1 MKKHLPKLLFFLW
14 LALFISACSSDKK
27 YDKKKAINLLVNVA
41 DVAISG
47 EKVLL
52 PPEINKQSFTYS
64 QNNGFQHLA
73 KKYQLNTQGFFGLLP
88 KQFYEFSKQ
97 TIYQQFYLQKPDQTF
112 IFEPQIV
119 ADNLFVITASGRL
132 QKYQIVSGKQ
142 ETSFELLW
150 QKSVAS
156 GILNNQYRLLKL
168 SSCQEMLIVVDG
180 SNKIRAFSADDGNLL
195 WQKELSAIVSS
206 APVCFADSVFV
217 SSNNNKT
224 FSLQKNNGNINWVH
238 QGLVAN
244 TAIFNSPSPVLWQ
257 NNLLVGYA
265 SGDIYALKQQNGDV
279 LWQNNVNLYQ
289 NTFHQDYL
297 NDINANF
304 IVADNTVFVLGN
316 GGLLKS
322 INLAD
327 GSILWQIAESGLA
340 NFWLVSDNLFFINNQ
355 NKLIALNKNNGKIKW
370 QTQLPYLKKA
380 KKLTSKIIYNGL
392 VVAGEKILITSQ
404 NGNLIMVSAY
414 TGEIET
420 TINLGAT
427 IYHQPLV
434 LNDKIYLHLLHKFTS
449 QLIVLQ

>member
-1 MKKHLPKLLFFLW
+1 MKKHLPKLLIFLW
-14 LALFISACSSDKK
+14 LALFISGCSSDKK
-27 YDKKKAINLLVNVA
+27 YDKKKAINLLTNVA
-41 DVAISG
+41 DVPISG
-47 EKVLL
+47 EKVSL
-52 PPEINKQSFTYS
+52 PPAINKKSFTYS
-64 QNNGFQHLA
+64 EAKGFEHLA
-73 KKYQLNTQGFFGLLP
+73 KNYQLNTQSFFGLLP

-97 TIYQQFYLQKPDQTF
+97 TIYQQFYLQKGDQTF
-112 IFEPQIV
+112 IFEPQII
-119 ADNLFVITASGRL
+119 ANHLFVITASGQL
-132 QKYQIVSGKQ
+132 QKYQIVSDKQ
-142 ETSFELLW
+142 KTSFELLW

-156 GILNNQYRLLKL
+156 SIFNNQYRLLKL
-168 SSCQEMLIVVDG
+168 SSCQEMLVVIDG
-180 SNKIRAFSADDGNLL
+180 SNKIRAFSADAGNLL

-206 APVCFADSVFV
+206 APVCFADSIFV

-265 SGDIYALKQQNGDV
+265 SGDIYLLNQQTGDV

-304 IVADNTVFVLGN
+304 IVADNAVFVIGN

-355 NKLIALNKNNGKIKW
+355 NKLIALNKNTGKIKW
-370 QTQLPYLKKA
+370 QTQLPYLKKDKQLA
-380 KKLTSKIIYNGL
+380 SKIIYNGL

-404 NGNLIMVSAY
+404 NGNLVMVSAY

-420 TINLGAT
+420 IINLGAK

-434 LNDKIYLHLLHKFTS
+434 LNNQIYLHLLHKFTS